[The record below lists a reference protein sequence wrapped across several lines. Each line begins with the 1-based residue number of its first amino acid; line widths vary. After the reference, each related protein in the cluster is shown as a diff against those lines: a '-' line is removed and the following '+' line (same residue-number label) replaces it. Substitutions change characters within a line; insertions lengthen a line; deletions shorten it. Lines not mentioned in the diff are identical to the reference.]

1 MPVRERKGRAV
12 NLTTKQ
18 ELAKIKLKAL
28 RMKIWFRAL
37 SKIERAIVD
46 LTIKCVETVRSNVL
60 TTTIST
66 IVAKILNSFEEIF
79 LVRVEKVGRVIA
91 KTISALGEQWGNES
105 CSEWK
110 NDEFFVRFLGISALN
125 QST

>member
-1 MPVRERKGRAV
+1 M
-12 NLTTKQ
+12 TKQ

-60 TTTIST
+60 TATIST
-66 IVAKILNSFEEIF
+66 IVAKILNSLEEIF
-79 LVRVEKVGRVIA
+79 IVRAEKVGRVIA
-91 KTISALGEQWGNES
+91 KTLSAFGEQWGNDR

-110 NDEFFVRFLGISALN
+110 NDEFFIRFLGITALN
-125 QST
+125 Q